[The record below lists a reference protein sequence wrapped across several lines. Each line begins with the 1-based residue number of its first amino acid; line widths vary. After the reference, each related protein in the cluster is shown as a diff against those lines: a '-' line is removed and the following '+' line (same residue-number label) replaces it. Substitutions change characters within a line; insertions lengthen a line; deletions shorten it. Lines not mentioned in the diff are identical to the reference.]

1 MFARRLV
8 HNDVTDLRNLLQRG
22 IAHFRDTQDKG
33 DILARQRMI
42 GVNRNLIILYMGYPE
57 VKHLAIVAL
66 SIQLGANVAQLFR
79 SVVYLIRKHQ
89 VWIALAKSF
98 AGQKVHF
105 YFFIYRQTFEGL
117 FNLAK

>member
-42 GVNRNLIILYMGYPE
+42 GVNRNLIILYMGYTE
-57 VKHLAIVAL
+57 VKHPARRQRSVAL
-66 SIQLGANVAQLFR
+66 QERCLFDR
-79 SVVYLIRKHQ
+79 
-89 VWIALAKSF
+89 
-98 AGQKVHF
+98 
-105 YFFIYRQTFEGL
+105 
-117 FNLAK
+117 